1 MSFTPVVAV
10 TGRHVGLLLP
20 TLNTIVAVRGMGE
33 PEQMFNWL
41 PSPATCSYPYWIQC
55 TQNVTGSGERKQ
67 SRTRTP
73 LLQARK
79 ENESGHASASGRRRY
94 QYVTLSSARARRTEL
109 LTRLA
114 RASCVRVTSAEA
126 SAGAFELDSSSP
138 ARPQQHPAALR
149 FTSARGRGAHY
160 KAPAINY

>member
-1 MSFTPVVAV
+1 VSFTTVVSV

-33 PEQMFNWL
+33 PEQRFNWL

-55 TQNVTGSGERKQ
+55 TQNVTGSCERKQ

-73 LLQARK
+73 LLGERKWGCLGQWPPALSVRYLVVVESETNGTVDQARL
-79 ENESGHASASGRRRY
+79 GLAAC
-94 QYVTLSSARARRTEL
+94 VWRAQKLRLEL
-109 LTRLA
+109 LNSTRVY
-114 RASCVRVTSAEA
+114 S
-126 SAGAFELDSSSP
+126 